1 MKVYS
6 SITYLRQKTLSLSQK
21 NIVVIPTMGNLHE
34 GHFSLIKKGRSIVG
48 EEGLVIVTIFVNK
61 TQFSP
66 KEDLKKYPRSMKADL
81 NHCRRLK
88 VDSVFT
94 PKDQSMYSHEHSTF
108 VNEQQLSKAMEGK
121 SRPCHFKGVTTIVAK
136 LFNIIQP
143 NAAVFG
149 AKDWQQATIV
159 KRMVKDLNFPVK
171 IIIAPIIREKDG
183 LAMSSRNS
191 YLNSSERA
199 EATILIE
206 TINLAKN
213 IVRKRK
219 TPISTNILLKR
230 LKKNITKK
238 HTATLDYI
246 EFFNP
251 NSLEPM
257 EKVQRGTHMAIAI
270 YLGKTR
276 LIDNGR
282 L

>member
-1 MKVYS
+1 
-6 SITYLRQKTLSLSQK
+6 
-21 NIVVIPTMGNLHE
+21 MGNLHE

-48 EEGLVIVTIFVNK
+48 KGGLVIVTIFVNK

-94 PKDQSMYSHEHSTF
+94 PKDQSMYNHEHSTF

-121 SRPCHFKGVTTIVAK
+121 SRPSHFKGVTTIVAK

-149 AKDWQQATIV
+149 AKDWQQATII

-183 LAMSSRNS
+183 LAMSSRNN
-191 YLNSSERA
+191 YLNSSERT
-199 EATILIE
+199 EATILID

-219 TPISTNILLKR
+219 TPISTSILVKK

-238 HTATLDYI
+238 QTATLDYI

>member
-1 MKVYS
+1 
-6 SITYLRQKTLSLSQK
+6 
-21 NIVVIPTMGNLHE
+21 MGNLHE

-48 EEGLVIVTIFVNK
+48 EDGLVIVTIFVNK

-94 PKDQSMYSHEHSTF
+94 PKDQSMYSHEYSTF

>member
-1 MKVYS
+1 
-6 SITYLRQKTLSLSQK
+6 
-21 NIVVIPTMGNLHE
+21 MGNLHE

-94 PKDQSMYSHEHSTF
+94 PKDQSMYSHEYSTF

-121 SRPCHFKGVTTIVAK
+121 SRPFHFKGVTTIVAK

-230 LKKNITKK
+230 LKKILLKNTQ
-238 HTATLDYI
+238 L
-246 EFFNP
+246 P
-251 NSLEPM
+251 
-257 EKVQRGTHMAIAI
+257 
-270 YLGKTR
+270 
-276 LIDNGR
+276 
-282 L
+282 